1 MALSIGNAEA
11 SQDVDLKPCG
21 HQVGGHFSSGK
32 HAATFVDSSGKFYK
46 AFQDD
51 IRSAREAG
59 IYEAIFNDSEEA
71 DVCKEDMMAF
81 RPFVPKYFG
90 ILVNGD
96 LKMLAL
102 EDTCKDYKKPCVLD
116 AKMGLTTIYEWADA
130 KYKAKNADKDLVT
143 TQSKLGFRV
152 TGFKVWQA
160 DKGEYFVADRHY
172 GKELT
177 PQTMPAA
184 LAKFGTNGLVSPF
197 DVYCGSKGAVA
208 QIHALKKWFET
219 QQSLLFFAASVLIV
233 YEGAATR
240 AEDVNVAIRFIDFAH
255 TFPSKG
261 NRDDNVLAGIT
272 RLAELLQ
279 RVGEGDTQ

>member
-1 MALSIGNAEA
+1 
-11 SQDVDLKPCG
+11 
-21 HQVGGHFSSGK
+21 
-32 HAATFVDSSGKFYK
+32 
-46 AFQDD
+46 
-51 IRSAREAG
+51 
-59 IYEAIFNDSEEA
+59 
-71 DVCKEDMMAF
+71 
-81 RPFVPKYFG
+81 
-90 ILVNGD
+90 
-96 LKMLAL
+96 MLAL
-102 EDTCKDYKKPCVLD
+102 EDTCKAYKKPSVLD
-116 AKMGLTTIYEWADA
+116 AKMGFTTIYEWADQ
-130 KYKAKNADKDLVT
+130 KYKDKNADKDLVT

-160 DKGEYFVADRHY
+160 DRGEYFVADRNY

-184 LAKFGTNGLVSPF
+184 FAKFGTNGLVSPL
-197 DVYCGSKGAVA
+197 DVYCGPKGAVA

-261 NRDDNVLAGIT
+261 KRDDNVLAGIT
-272 RLAELLQ
+272 KLAEMLQ
-279 RVGEGDTQ
+279 HVGEGDTL